1 MKKIHIAGTLGLGV
15 VLALGGTAF
24 AQTGT
29 SSSGS
34 TGNRATT
41 TTVRTEERQDSPD
54 YGWLGLLGLAGL
66 AGLLKKPERQVVVQ
80 ETHPVNP
87 PVHPPSNT
95 NIR

>member
-1 MKKIHIAGTLGLGV
+1 MKKTKVAGTLGLGA
-15 VLALGGTAF
+15 ALVMGNVAF

-29 SSSGS
+29 TS

-41 TTVRTEERQDSPD
+41 TTVRTEEREESPD

-87 PVHPPSNT
+87 PVHPPTNT

>member
-1 MKKIHIAGTLGLGV
+1 MKKTNIAGTLGLGA
-15 VLALGGTAF
+15 VLVMGNAAF
-24 AQTGT
+24 AQ
-29 SSSGS
+29 SGSTS

-41 TTVRTEERQDSPD
+41 TSVRTEEREESPD

-87 PVHPPSNT
+87 PVHPPTNT